1 MGRGRG
7 PGVGEEEE
15 DAREEGG
22 EAEARTVKGAKLSV
36 LRKAQQARDPVAADG
51 STR

>member
-7 PGVGEEEE
+7 PSVGEEEE

-22 EAEARTVKGAKLSV
+22 EAEAHTVKGAKLGV
-36 LRKAQQARDPVAADG
+36 LREAQQARDPRAADG
-51 STR
+51 STK